1 MVLASFYSVWM
12 YRLRYRYYST
22 WRPLSIRA
30 DRGVVLATVTQES
43 RWLVATLWM
52 YVAAT
57 LKADRGVVL
66 AARTEYGH
74 ALYCAAATLQADRN
88 SMLTAVTQRDQ
99 RCPAGTEDGAHRS
112 TDHFSSSSSV
122 VPVRSPW
129 VRHRLEIAANVH
141 STQLSGSSGS

>member
-1 MVLASFYSVWM
+1 MASYTLDVRGGHSQG
-12 YRLRYRYYST
+12 
-22 WRPLSIRA
+22 RPRRRA
-30 DRGVVLATVTQES
+30 RRRHTRIKMALHFGCT
-43 RWLVATLWM
+43 
-52 YVAAT
+52 VAAT